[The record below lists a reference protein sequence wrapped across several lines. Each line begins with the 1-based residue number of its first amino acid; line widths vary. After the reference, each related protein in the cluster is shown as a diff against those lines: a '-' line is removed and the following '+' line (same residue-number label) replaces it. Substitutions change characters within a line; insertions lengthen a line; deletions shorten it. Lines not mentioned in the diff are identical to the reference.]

1 MEEKNNSVN
10 KLIKTAILVILI
22 VLLGYLIKDKSYI
35 VKNKIEYVYKKY
47 IQSDVKQTLI
57 DNEYRKKE
65 NYSYVKIDTNTII
78 KDKNQIKN
86 AIYTFL
92 DAGWKQYIVRC
103 DPDYETC
110 ISDAKELV
118 QNKTYLTNISNYVH
132 PYNTYNKIK
141 TTFSSSGKITFT
153 KEERY
158 SEEQIKKL
166 NEKVNQIY
174 KENYDSKKNVK
185 DNIKIFHD
193 YIINNTKYDQSDKD
207 TKQYP
212 NSSNAYGVLFDG
224 VGICSGYTDAMQLF
238 LEKMNVKNYRVQSD
252 THTWNLVYV
261 EGKWLNL
268 DLTWDDPIMS
278 DGSNTLKD
286 TYFLIDTKTLLE
298 KEDNE
303 HNFDT
308 NIYVEAK

>member
-1 MEEKNNSVN
+1 MEEKNNSVY
-10 KLIKTAILVILI
+10 KLIKTAIVVIVI
-22 VLLGYLIKDKSYI
+22 VVAAYIIKDNSYI
-35 VKNKIEYVYKKY
+35 IKNKIEYVYKKY
-47 IQSDVKQTLI
+47 IQSEVKQTLI

-65 NYSYVKIDTNTII
+65 NYEYVKINTSTKINN
-78 KDKNQIKN
+78 KNELKN

-132 PYNTYNKIK
+132 PYNTYEKIK
-141 TTFSSSGKITFT
+141 TTFSSSGKITFVR
-153 KEERY
+153 EERY
-158 SEEQIKKL
+158 TEKQIKEL
-166 NEKVNQIY
+166 NKKVDEIYNQ
-174 KENYDSKKNVK
+174 NYDSKKNVK
-185 DNIKIFHD
+185 ENIKIFHD
-193 YIINNTKYDQSDKD
+193 YIINNTKYDQTDKD
-207 TKQYP
+207 TNEHP

-224 VGICSGYTDAMQLF
+224 VGICSGYTDAMGLF
-238 LEKMNVKNYRVQSD
+238 LEKMNVKNYRVQSK
-252 THTWNLVYV
+252 THTWNLVYI

-278 DGSNTLKD
+278 DGSDALKD
-286 TYFLIDTKTLLE
+286 TYFLINTDELLS

-303 HNFDT
+303 HDFDKDVY
-308 NIYVEAK
+308 IEAK